1 MSMSI
6 TSKFCEKDRNRTETD
21 QVSIYFGS
29 NRNKKSCQC
38 PCRFPCPNP
47 CRFYIYVH
55 VYVMSVSTSMST
67 SMSTSKP
74 MSNARKCINLPF
86 RFVSKRRFFVSVRS
100 ETVSNQNK
108 PKRKLNSLSCK
119 FRKDRNRIETDRVL
133 ACFGSN
139 RNKNC
144 LFRGHPNM
152 EAAQRRAAQRH
163 RCRVLLPTE

>member
-21 QVSIYFGS
+21 RVSIYFGS

-55 VYVMSVSTSMST
+55 VYVTSVSTSISMSM

-74 MSNARKCINLPF
+74 MSIARKCINLPF

-119 FRKDRNRIETDRVL
+119 FRKDRNGTETDRVS

-139 RNKNC
+139 RNKK
-144 LFRGHPNM
+144 LFVSRTP
-152 EAAQRRAAQRH
+152 
-163 RCRVLLPTE
+163 